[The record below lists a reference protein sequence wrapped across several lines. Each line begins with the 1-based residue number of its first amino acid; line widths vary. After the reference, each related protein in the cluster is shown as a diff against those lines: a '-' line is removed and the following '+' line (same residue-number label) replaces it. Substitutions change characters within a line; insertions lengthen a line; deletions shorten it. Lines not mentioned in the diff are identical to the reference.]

1 MEINQIQVSLTNHCF
16 KSDRAHYIIVESN
29 LAVFSAIT
37 MNQYIKNVIV
47 QTVSRAI

>member
-1 MEINQIQVSLTNHCF
+1 MQISLTNHCF
-16 KSDRAHYIIVESN
+16 KPDRAHYIIVKSN
-29 LAVFSAIT
+29 LAVFSTVA